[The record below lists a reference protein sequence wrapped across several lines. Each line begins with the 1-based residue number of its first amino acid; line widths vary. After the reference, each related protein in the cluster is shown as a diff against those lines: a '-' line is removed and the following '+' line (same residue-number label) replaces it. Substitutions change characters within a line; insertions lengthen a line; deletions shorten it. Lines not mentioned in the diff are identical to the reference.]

1 LSTGREHGV
10 PVHRAGK
17 ECIVAKEQAVRECE
31 QGMGSSGGST
41 CRGYSLSQHD
51 FKPPS
56 PVMRRL
62 EMAAGRATCVGRLPL
77 LLLVGPVL
85 VLTAVAAVAAVDDVS
100 SEAMLMYA
108 PAPALVLS
116 GPEWTIAM
124 PLAST
129 TGTQGKPG
137 LLFHS
142 TGVYSFK
149 PAKEPKVT
157 STGSPTQ
164 PDCQSL
170 GSGAIMCRSLSCAAA
185 PEWPCLPPAL
195 VFLCLPSR

>member
-1 LSTGREHGV
+1 MEAH
-10 PVHRAGK
+10 
-17 ECIVAKEQAVRECE
+17 AVVTHYPS
-31 QGMGSSGGST
+31 MI
-41 CRGYSLSQHD
+41 LN
-51 FKPPS
+51 PPS

-62 EMAAGRATCVGRLPL
+62 EMAAGRAACVAAAVTPTSAPRRLPL